1 MLVLPLL
8 LALHLQPTDLR
19 LVEPLRLTNGLEV
32 EAVYHEPS
40 DSFCLAF
47 SDFVMARADLEGAVA
62 TIEEERRV
70 AGERVRV
77 CSEDCQVTTRALH
90 ERAARLDA
98 ELIATRQELA
108 QMTRSRFWWRAG
120 AVAVLSL
127 GFVSA
132 VVVVTR

>member
-1 MLVLPLL
+1 MFVLPLL

-40 DSFCLAF
+40 DSFCLGF
-47 SDFVMARADLEGAVA
+47 SDFVMTRADIEGAVA

-70 AGERVRV
+70 ATDRVRA
-77 CSEDCQVTTRALH
+77 CSADCQATTKALH
-90 ERAARLDA
+90 ERADRLDA
-98 ELIATRQELA
+98 KLIATRQELA
-108 QMTRSRFWWRAG
+108 QMARSRFWWRAG

-127 GFVSA
+127 SFVSA

>member
-1 MLVLPLL
+1 MFVLPLL
-8 LALHLQPTDLR
+8 LALNLQPTDLR
-19 LVEPLRLTNGLEV
+19 LVEPLRLTNGIEV

-47 SDFVMARADLEGAVA
+47 SDFVMTRADIEGAVA

-70 AGERVRV
+70 ATDRVRA
-77 CSEDCQVTTRALH
+77 CSADCQATTKALH
-90 ERAARLDA
+90 ERADRLDA
-98 ELIATRQELA
+98 ELSATRQELA
-108 QMTRSRFWWRAG
+108 QMARSRFWWRAG

-127 GFVSA
+127 SFVSA